1 MLHLHRAIVVALA
14 VSVLAACGDDSTGPP
29 PEFVGLRI
37 LVGGSGTD
45 TISTQFTQALVVELR
60 DEKGEPVPDH
70 VLRFETV
77 PVDPSQQFGGYTAYI
92 SPVDR
97 NDQRTFMSDTTD
109 AQGRA
114 RALVRLGLKAGPGIV
129 IITDPDVGASD
140 TATFTVQ
147 PGRAV
152 RVQAAPRDT
161 AIYVG
166 STATLRSSVVDRAGN
181 PRPDPVTHAVIGS
194 AVTVSG
200 ATVSAGS
207 LGFARVVT
215 SAGTMSDTTNVAVP
229 PDGTLAAFS
238 NAGLAAFKTDG
249 SGFQVL
255 APGAAF
261 RGRTLS
267 WSPAGTEVAF
277 DQEFGERIQIA
288 SVAGGVRFVTPA
300 GSGTLYPRFSRDGQ
314 WVYYTRLSRLQ
325 RVRPDG
331 TGEEPVPIVN
341 AGIDASPAFSPD
353 GSRAVIV
360 RLFGNQL
367 LMLDLATGATTD
379 LGSTGQTPAWS
390 PTGNLI
396 AFVGSGDGNTIKV
409 MNPDGTG
416 VRTVASAN
424 APYAIGIDWTS
435 DGQWI
440 VARSAGRDRVELIN
454 ATSGEVIPLSY
465 TRGYT
470 GGASWKP

>member
-1 MLHLHRAIVVALA
+1 MLHLRRAIVAALA
-14 VSVLAACGDDSTGPP
+14 PCVLAACGDDSTAP

-37 LVGGSGTD
+37 VAGEGATD
-45 TISTQFTQALVVELR
+45 TIDTRFEQALVVELR
-60 DEKGEPVPDH
+60 DERGEPIADH
-70 VLRFETV
+70 PLRFTTV
-77 PVDPSQQFGGYTAYI
+77 PIDPEQPFFGGYTAYI
-92 SPVDR
+92 SAPDR
-97 NDQRTFMSDTTD
+97 NEFTIFAADRTDSR
-109 AQGRA
+109 GRA
-114 RALVRLGLKAGPGIV
+114 RVLVRLGRKAGPALVIV
-129 IITDPDVGASD
+129 TDPDHATAD

-147 PGRAV
+147 PGNAV

-166 STATLRSSVVDRAGN
+166 KTATLRSSVVDRAGN
-181 PRPDPVTHAVIGS
+181 RRSDPVTHAVIGS

-200 ATVSAGS
+200 ATVSATS

-215 SAGTMSDTTNVAVP
+215 SAGTMSDTTNVSVP
-229 PDGTLAAFS
+229 FEGTLAAFS
-238 NAGLAAFKTDG
+238 NVGLAAFKTDG

-277 DQEFGERIQIA
+277 DQEFGDGRIQIA
-288 SVAGGVRFVTPA
+288 TVGGGVRFVTPA

-353 GSRAVIV
+353 GARAVIV
-360 RLFGNQL
+360 RLFANQL
-367 LMLDLATGATTD
+367 LMLDLATGTTTD

-416 VRTVASAN
+416 VRTVASAS
-424 APYAIGIDWTS
+424 YALGIDWTS

-454 ATSGEVIPLSY
+454 ATSGEIIPLSY

-470 GGASWKP
+470 GGVSWKP

>member
-1 MLHLHRAIVVALA
+1 MLHLRPSIVAVVAC
-14 VSVLAACGDDSTGPP
+14 LAASCRDGSTEPP
-29 PEFVGLRI
+29 PEFVGMR
-37 LVGGSGTD
+37 VVAGGSGTD
-45 TISTQFTQALVVELR
+45 TIGTRFAQALVVELR
-60 DEKGEPVPDH
+60 DGNGEPVPDH

-77 PVDPSQQFGGYTAYI
+77 PVDPAEQFGGYTAYV

-97 NDQRTFMSDTTD
+97 NDQRIFMADTTD

-114 RALVRLGLKAGPGIV
+114 RALVTLGLKAGPAIV
-129 IITDPDVGASD
+129 VITDPDVGASD

-147 PGRAV
+147 PGHAV
-152 RVQAAPRDT
+152 RVRTAPRDT
-161 AIYVG
+161 VIYVG
-166 STATLRSSVVDRAGN
+166 KTATLRSSVVDRAGN
-181 PRPDPVTHAVIGS
+181 PRSDPVTYSVIGS

-200 ATVSAGS
+200 ETVSAAS

-215 SAGTMSDTTNVAVP
+215 SAGTISDTTNVAVP
-229 PDGTLAAFS
+229 PEGTLAAFS
-238 NAGLAAFKTDG
+238 NAGLAAFNTDG

-255 APGAAF
+255 APSAAF

-277 DQEFGERIQIA
+277 DEEFGSERIQIA
-288 SVAGGVRFVTPA
+288 SLAGGVRFVTPA

-325 RVRPDG
+325 RVHPDG
-331 TGEEPVPIVN
+331 TGEEPVPIVTP
-341 AGIDASPAFSPD
+341 GIDAAPAFSPD

-379 LGSTGQTPAWS
+379 LGTIGHTPAWS
-390 PTGNLI
+390 PSGNLI
-396 AFVGSGDGNTIKV
+396 AFVSTGDGNAIRV

-416 VRTVASAN
+416 IRTVASVN
-424 APYAIGIDWTS
+424 APYSLGIDWTS

-440 VARSAGRDRVELIN
+440 VARSGGRNRVELIN

-465 TRGYT
+465 TRGYS
-470 GGASWKP
+470 GGVAWKP